1 MVDKLE
7 SISSQFTRVSQI
19 KDQLAAIGDP
29 VEEKEFVLTTLNG
42 FPSSWDVFV
51 QGICARKKLP
61 KFDRILDRL
70 YSRRSKVDLQDVE
83 MNDKEI

>member
-1 MVDKLE
+1 MYK
-7 SISSQFTRVSQI
+7 
-19 KDQLAAIGDP
+19 AAIGDR
-29 VEEKEFVLTTLNG
+29 VEEKELVLTTLNG

-51 QGICARKKLP
+51 QGLP
-61 KFDRILDRL
+61 KFDRVLDRL